1 MPSLPRKLTRVGLRS
16 VCVVIPAEFLEELG
30 WKEKQFVLL
39 TKKGKSV
46 TIKDFVP
53 RGKGMKKKKK

>member
-1 MPSLPRKLTRVGLRS
+1 MPSLARKLTRVGLRS
-16 VCVVIPAEFLEELG
+16 VCVVIPSEFLAELK

-46 TIKDFVP
+46 TIKDYVG
-53 RGKGMKKKKK
+53 GKKLKRRKK

>member
-1 MPSLPRKLTRVGLRS
+1 
-16 VCVVIPAEFLEELG
+16 VIPSEFLAELK

-46 TIKDFVP
+46 TIKDYVG
-53 RGKGMKKKKK
+53 GKKLKRRKK